1 MWLFMLA
8 PAFKLKKSMKK
19 KLCAALIFLVL
30 MTFACRKGA
39 KLDPKKEAANLVI
52 ETAEPV
58 LSGNSTRINA
68 IVPGYYVALPTLYD
82 STSKYYPLLISLHG
96 GGQFGNGTTDLPLI
110 LKEGVPKLV
119 AEGKFPPSFTVGGQN
134 FSFVIVAPQFSS
146 YSYTPDINAVIEF
159 AKKNY
164 RIDASRVY
172 MTGLSMGATET
183 WNFAVDYPKSVT
195 AMSLM
200 SGVPTAANSF
210 AAKVA
215 ASGIPLWAFHNDKDS
230 LFSIDTVKLLVARI
244 DAFKPKIPPIL
255 TLGVGG
261 HDSWTAAT
269 DPAYKENNMNIYEWM
284 LQYKK

>member
-1 MWLFMLA
+1 
-8 PAFKLKKSMKK
+8 MKT
-19 KLCAALIFLVL
+19 KLCAALILLVL
-30 MTFACRKGA
+30 ITSACRKGT
-39 KLDPKKEAANLVI
+39 KLDPKKEAANLIV
-52 ETAEPV
+52 ETVAPAFV
-58 LSGNSTRINA
+58 PKSTPINNV
-68 IVPGYYVALPTLYD
+68 VPGYWVALPTLYD

-96 GGQFGNGTTDLPLI
+96 GGQIGNGTTDLSLI

-119 AEGKFPPSFTVGGQN
+119 AAGKFPPSFTVGGQN

-172 MTGLSMGATET
+172 MTGLSMGATEV

-195 AMSLM
+195 AMTVM
-200 SGVPTAANSF
+200 SGVPTAVNSF

-215 ASGIPLWAFHNDKDS
+215 SSGVPLWVFHNDKDD
-230 LFSIDTVKLLVARI
+230 LFSVDTVKLLVNRI
-244 DAFKPKIPPIL
+244 DALKPKIAPIL
-255 TLGVGG
+255 TVGEGG
-261 HDSWTAAT
+261 HDSWSAAT
-269 DPAYKENNMNIYEWM
+269 DPSYKENNMNIYEWM